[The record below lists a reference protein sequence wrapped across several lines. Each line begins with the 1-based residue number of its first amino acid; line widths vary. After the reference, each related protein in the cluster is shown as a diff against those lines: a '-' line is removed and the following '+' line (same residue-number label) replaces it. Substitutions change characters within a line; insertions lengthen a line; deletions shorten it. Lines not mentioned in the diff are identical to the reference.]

1 MKKLNKRRVKMLV
14 GIIVGVLL
22 LVGTCIGSIIN
33 SVDYDETEVYNE
45 INYIK
50 EAAISSNHLR
60 NKTEDIVNIYDT
72 WGHYDEYSV
81 EKFDERYDE
90 LSSML
95 DVISDMDFDI
105 IKDYCD
111 KNEED
116 ETNNTLVRHSDGKI
130 WLHTGDLGY
139 IDETGRVFYTS
150 RLKRMIITNGYN
162 VYPIELEEI
171 INKCEY
177 VKTSTVIGIPHKTKG
192 QTPKAVIVLKDNV
205 ENTSDVRTKIKIYC
219 KNNLAG
225 YAVPTEYEFRDELP
239 MTAVGKVAF
248 RKLEDNGTKQNRN
261 S

>member
-1 MKKLNKRRVKMLV
+1 MKLNKRRVKMLV

-50 EAAISSNHLR
+50 EAAISSNKLR

-72 WGHYDEYSV
+72 WGSYNEYTV
-81 EKFDERYDE
+81 EEFDESYDE

-116 ETNNTLVRHSDGKI
+116 EISYEHLM
-130 WLHTGDLGY
+130 DLY
-139 IDETGRVFYTS
+139 NATRR
-150 RLKRMIITNGYN
+150 RLYYCSYVYEHMIIDNEEFNESDIPKMKIMLETCEGYSEVN
-162 VYPIELEEI
+162 DNLKVYANMYDKELNFEEY
-171 INKCEY
+171 K
-177 VKTSTVIGIPHKTKG
+177 
-192 QTPKAVIVLKDNV
+192 
-205 ENTSDVRTKIKIYC
+205 
-219 KNNLAG
+219 
-225 YAVPTEYEFRDELP
+225 
-239 MTAVGKVAF
+239 
-248 RKLEDNGTKQNRN
+248 
-261 S
+261 